1 MDTHDIKSLLIPL
14 MAVVGMTILAV
25 LVAVY
30 LGFAWD

>member
-1 MDTHDIKSLLIPL
+1 MDLHDLKSFVILL
-14 MAVVGMTILAV
+14 MAALDLTILAV

>member
-1 MDTHDIKSLLIPL
+1 MDIQDLKSFVTPL
-14 MAVVGMTILAV
+14 MAALGLTILAV

>member
-14 MAVVGMTILAV
+14 MAVVGLTILAV